1 MTGSRRHRAAALWI
15 AVSLAVWP
23 LCAQQAQSPT
33 PATTAQTDSA
43 GPASAPL
50 RKLQLGPDYSKGPH
64 WFPDFTL
71 PYRPKKIPAPVLT
84 NSPDIAQFIQDGKLT
99 LGLEDAISLAL
110 KNNLNIAVARYTPWL
125 DEANLLYSESGV
137 NGITKFDPAFTS
149 TIEQIQYSQP
159 INNPFLSGSGTLSS
173 GAAAGHE
180 TEANFGYSQ
189 GFHTGTQVSLS
200 FNNLRETSNL
210 TDFFFNPWEQS
221 SLTIQI
227 TQPLLNGFGTLA
239 NTRYIIEAKNTVKV
253 GEAQFTQQVISTVTQ
268 VSNDYWELVFAG
280 ENVKVEETTVG
291 TDEQLYENNKKQ
303 LEIGTMAPLDVVTAE
318 SQLASDQQALVQAQT
333 TQLQDET
340 ALLNDITKDPL
351 AASLAGVQIVPTTP
365 ISTPDVEDISIEDAV
380 AEAWQKRPELEQAA
394 LNLKNAGIEVKATK
408 NALLPSLDL
417 FGEYQA
423 TGLDGNSFK
432 TVGTPTGFTPILS
445 EPVVNPGSML
455 IGYLGAPTGLT
466 NVLVPGGLTDD
477 LSRMIN
483 AKDPTIEGGIT
494 FSFSIHNR
502 AAQGLN
508 AVAMLT
514 ERQQEAQYR
523 QEQNAIF
530 LNVRNCLIAL
540 VQDRAAVAA
549 ADKAQDLARQS
560 YDAEVKKF
568 QLGSSTSFNVV
579 LKQQQLTSAEGIE
592 LRDRT
597 NLIEAE
603 VNFNQAMGRTL
614 DVNNISVA
622 DARTG
627 NISPAANI
635 PGAMDAGASAGGKAS
650 Q

>member
-1 MTGSRRHRAAALWI
+1 MTGSRGHRAAALLI
-15 AVSLAVWP
+15 AVSLAVSP
-23 LCAQQAQSPT
+23 LCAQQAQSPS
-33 PATTAQTDSA
+33 PATAAQTGTA
-43 GPASAPL
+43 GPASAPA
-50 RKLQLGPDYSKGPH
+50 RKLEFGPDYSKGPH
-64 WFPDFTL
+64 WLPDFTL
-71 PYRPKKIPAPVLT
+71 PYRPKKIPEPVLT
-84 NSPDIAQFIQDGKLT
+84 NSPDIAQFIQDGKLM

-125 DEANLLYSESGV
+125 DEANLLYAESGA
-137 NGITKFDPAFTS
+137 NGITKFDPLLTS
-149 TIEQIQYSQP
+149 TLEQVRYSTP
-159 INNPFLSGSGTLSS
+159 INNEFSGNGTHT
-173 GAAAGHE
+173 ATTAAGHY
-180 TEANFGYSQ
+180 TLANFGYSQ
-189 GFHTGTQVSLS
+189 GFHTGTEISLT
-200 FNNLRETSNL
+200 FNNTRETSNL
-210 TDFFFNPWEQS
+210 ISNFFNPWVQS
-221 SLTIQI
+221 YLTIQI
-227 TQPLLNGFGTLA
+227 TQPLLAGFGRTA

-253 GEAQFTQQVISTVTQ
+253 GEAQFTQQVISTVMQ

-280 ENVKVEETTVG
+280 ENVKVEEMSVG

-318 SQLASDQQALVQAQT
+318 SQLASDQQQLVQAQT

-365 ISTPDVEDISIEDAV
+365 ISTPDIENISIEDAV
-380 AEAWQKRPELEQAA
+380 AEAWQKRPELQQDE
-394 LNLKNAGIEVKATK
+394 LNLKNAGIEVRATK
-408 NALLPSLDL
+408 NALLPSLNL

-423 TGLDGNSFK
+423 AGLGGNSFK
-432 TVGTPTGFTPILS
+432 TTGSQTGLTPILS
-445 EPVVNPGSML
+445 EPVVSPADTL
-455 IGYLGAPTGLT
+455 IGFLGAPTGFT
-466 NVLVPGGLTDD
+466 TVPVPGGLTDD
-477 LSRMIN
+477 WNTLIN
-483 AKDPTIEGGIT
+483 AKYPTIVGGIT
-494 FSFSIHNR
+494 LSLPIRNR
-502 AAQGLN
+502 AAQGQN

-514 ERQQEAQYR
+514 ERQEEAQYR
-523 QEQNAIF
+523 QEQNTIF
-530 LNVRNCLIAL
+530 LNVRNTLIAL
-540 VQDRAAVAA
+540 EQDRAAVAA
-549 ADKAQDLARQS
+549 AGKARDLAQQS

-597 NLIEAE
+597 NLIEAQ

-627 NISPAANI
+627 KISRVPNI
-635 PGAMDAGASAGGKAS
+635 PGATDAGASTGGKAS

>member
-1 MTGSRRHRAAALWI
+1 VLEWIFAERENTMTGSRGHRAAALLI
-15 AVSLAVWP
+15 AVSLAVSP
-23 LCAQQAQSPT
+23 LCAQQAQSPP

-43 GPASAPL
+43 GPASAPV
-50 RKLQLGPDYSKGPH
+50 RKLQLGPDYSKGRH
-64 WFPDFTL
+64 WLPDFTL
-71 PYRPKKIPAPVLT
+71 PYRPKKIPEPVLT
-84 NSPDIAQFIQDGKLT
+84 NSPDIAQFIQDGKLMI
-99 LGLEDAISLAL
+99 GLEDAISLAL

-125 DEANLLYSESGV
+125 DETNLLYAKSGA
-137 NGITKFDPAFTS
+137 NGLTKFDPVLTS
-149 TIEQIQYSQP
+149 TIEQVQFSTP
-159 INNPFLSGSGTLSS
+159 INQIIVDKHGNVIPPGSAT
-173 GAAAGHE
+173 GH
-180 TEANFGYSQ
+180 TTIANAGYSQ
-189 GFHTGTQVSLS
+189 GFATGTTASVSV
-200 FNNLRETSNL
+200 NTTRESSNL
-210 TDFFFNPWEQS
+210 PSFFINPWVQS
-221 SLTIQI
+221 NLTIQI
-227 TQPLLNGFGTLA
+227 NQPLLAGFGRIA

-253 GEAQFTQQVISTVTQ
+253 GEWQFAQQAISTVTQ

-280 ENVKVEETTVG
+280 ENVKVEEMSVG

-318 SQLASDQQALVQAQT
+318 SQLASDQQQLVQAQT

-351 AASLAGVQIVPTTP
+351 AASLAGVEIVPTTP
-365 ISTPDVEDISIEDAV
+365 ITTPDIESISIKDAV
-380 AEAWQKRPELEQAA
+380 AEAWQKRPELQEAA
-394 LNLKNAGIEVKATK
+394 LNLKNAGVEVKATK
-408 NALLPSLDL
+408 NGLLPSLNL

-423 TGLDGNSFK
+423 VGLAGTPTTN
-432 TVGTPTGFTPILS
+432 VGTP
-445 EPVVNPGSML
+445 
-455 IGYLGAPTGLT
+455 
-466 NVLVPGGLTDD
+466 GGLGTD
-477 LSRMIN
+477 LQTMIDAN
-483 AKDPTIEGGIT
+483 NPTIEGGVTLTLPIR
-494 FSFSIHNR
+494 NR

-508 AVAMLT
+508 AVAILT

-523 QEQNAIF
+523 QEQNTIF
-530 LNVRNCLIAL
+530 LNVRNTLIAL
-540 VQDRAAVAA
+540 EQDRAAVAA
-549 ADKAQDLARQS
+549 AGKARDLAQQS

-627 NISPAANI
+627 NISRVPNI
-635 PGAMDAGASAGGKAS
+635 PGAMDAGASTGGKAS

>member
-1 MTGSRRHRAAALWI
+1 
-15 AVSLAVWP
+15 
-23 LCAQQAQSPT
+23 
-33 PATTAQTDSA
+33 
-43 GPASAPL
+43 
-50 RKLQLGPDYSKGPH
+50 
-64 WFPDFTL
+64 
-71 PYRPKKIPAPVLT
+71 
-84 NSPDIAQFIQDGKLT
+84 
-99 LGLEDAISLAL
+99 
-110 KNNLNIAVARYTPWL
+110 
-125 DEANLLYSESGV
+125 
-137 NGITKFDPAFTS
+137 
-149 TIEQIQYSQP
+149 
-159 INNPFLSGSGTLSS
+159 
-173 GAAAGHE
+173 
-180 TEANFGYSQ
+180 
-189 GFHTGTQVSLS
+189 
-200 FNNLRETSNL
+200 
-210 TDFFFNPWEQS
+210 
-221 SLTIQI
+221 LTIQI
-227 TQPLLNGFGTLA
+227 TQPLLNGFGRIA

-280 ENVKVEETTVG
+280 ENVKVEEMSVG

-318 SQLASDQQALVQAQT
+318 SQLASDQQQLVQAQT

-351 AASLAGVQIVPTTP
+351 AASLAGVEVVPTTP
-365 ISTPDVEDISIEDAV
+365 ISTPDIENISIEDAV
-380 AEAWQKRPELEQAA
+380 AEAWQKRPELQQYE

-408 NALLPSLDL
+408 NALLPSLNL

-423 TGLDGNSFK
+423 AGLGGNSFK
-432 TVGTPTGFTPILS
+432 TEGHQTGLAPILS
-445 EPVVNPGSML
+445 EPVVDPTDTL
-455 IGYLGAPTGLT
+455 IGFLAAPTGFT
-466 NVLVPGGLTDD
+466 TVPVPGGLTDD
-477 LSRMIN
+477 WNTMIN
-483 AKDPTIEGGIT
+483 AKYPTIVGGIT
-494 FSFSIHNR
+494 LSLPIRNR

-523 QEQNAIF
+523 QEQNTIF
-530 LNVRNCLIAL
+530 LNVRNSLIAL
-540 VQDRAAVAA
+540 EQDRAAVAA
-549 ADKAQDLARQS
+549 AEKAQDLARQS

-597 NLIEAE
+597 NLIEAQ

-627 NISPAANI
+627 NISRAPNI
-635 PGAMDAGASAGGKAS
+635 PGAMDAGASTSGKAS